1 MIVEARLGRDVVDA
15 MKAMAD
21 RVRSEDFGWVV
32 PAIEINREVG
42 GDLAEV
48 LDTVAK
54 TIRDRADLR
63 RQVKT
68 LSAEGKFSAYVLLSL
83 PVAIT
88 LIIRASNPTYI
99 AALGHGK
106 GGLYGGRS
114 CASHAYWCLL
124 AHEDLQD

>member
-1 MIVEARLGRDVVDA
+1 M
-15 MKAMAD
+15 
-21 RVRSEDFGWVV
+21 
-32 PAIEINREVG
+32 
-42 GDLAEV
+42 

-106 GGLYGGRS
+106 GIYMAAG
-114 CASHAYWCLL
+114 AVLL
-124 AHEDLQD
+124 MLIGAFWLMKICKIEF